1 MSFGQRLR
9 DLRSFSGMTQEEL
22 AAKIGI
28 QKQHI
33 SRYENDRCEPNIRT
47 AKKIADALGVSL
59 KELSEGVIQSSS
71 PAPSLT
77 SDEAELLDC
86 YRSMN
91 EPGRR
96 AALAM
101 VKGLSEDGLYKKCNR
116 SAVDVG

>member
-1 MSFGQRLR
+1 MSFGQRLK
-9 DLRSFSGMTQEEL
+9 DIRSLSGMTQEEL
-22 AAKIGI
+22 ASKIGV

-47 AKKIADALGVSL
+47 AKRIADALGVSL
-59 KELSEGVIQSSS
+59 EELSKGTIVQSSS
-71 PAPSLT
+71 LALSE
-77 SDEAELLDC
+77 DETELLSF

-101 VKGLSEDGLYKKCNR
+101 VKGLSEDGLYKKYDR